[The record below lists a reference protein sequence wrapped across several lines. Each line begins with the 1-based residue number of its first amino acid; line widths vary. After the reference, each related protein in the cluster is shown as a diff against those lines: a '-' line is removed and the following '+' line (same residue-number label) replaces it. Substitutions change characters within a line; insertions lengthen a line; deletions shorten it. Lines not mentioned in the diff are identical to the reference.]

1 MLLRILRSGHADIF
15 EVLSYIAST
24 LLVIFLVLPF
34 HEWAHGFTAYK
45 LGDRTAKNMGRLSL
59 NPMAH
64 IDYIGAALLLIIGF
78 GWAKPVPINPR
89 NFKNPK
95 AGMAITALAGPL
107 ANFVAAIVSGL
118 CYNGIFT
125 LLYVN
130 GGISLNAVG
139 TVVYEPAVM
148 KYVLYFFWYLMLINV
163 CLAVFNLVPVP
174 PLDGSKILAGQLPNN
189 LAYKYLQAEKYVR
202 IVFLVI
208 IIATWIPF
216 KIGPFNDLGDLVF
229 YPITALRD
237 LLSDGMTWLAYKIF
251 FII

>member
-174 PLDGSKILAGQLPNN
+174 PLDGSKILMAFLPDRWI
-189 LAYKYLQAEKYVR
+189 YKISSYEREIQIAL
-202 IVFLVI
+202 FI
-208 IIATWIPF
+208 IIMLGGVSAVIAPLQSLLAEFVNWLTGLPF
-216 KIGPFNDLGDLVF
+216 
-229 YPITALRD
+229 A
-237 LLSDGMTWLAYKIF
+237 WAYG
-251 FII
+251 